1 VKIASKK
8 GELLRLEICFNFPL
22 FFLPKDSQ
30 LEDERV
36 S

>member
-1 VKIASKK
+1 
-8 GELLRLEICFNFPL
+8 LEICFNFPL

-36 S
+36 SWSDLWPPVAEA